1 MKKLAL
7 LLAALLTALPL
18 ASCTTVEETPAT
30 TVGGGDPTTAPIVT
44 TTPTTADPATQD
56 PSTTTKNPILDK
68 VTTDAPVTN
77 APETND
83 GPATNE
89 TPETPSGFT
98 VATADELIAAIDAIN
113 KGNSPVDTN
122 ITLTADIDMSGK
134 TGVAD
139 YEPLYRY
146 SGTFDGAGFTI
157 KNLNWKFIMKNGGGN
172 MPNAV
177 DVGTYVLENTDPDGN
192 NQAEAGSFA
201 KATVALLVLQLN
213 GGTVKNL
220 TVADSSLTI
229 ECSFNKNYQ
238 MFFGGVVGHM
248 NGGTVDKVAAKNLD
262 MTIPANVNYNQG
274 FTGYAAPV
282 AGRVSGTAAVTNCT
296 VDAGSTLDASANVMF
311 NTGKLV
317 GVLEAESTVTTTG
330 SSSDAVCKVHPNPTK
345 DVLAYKGEG
354 IVLGG
359 VAGGLVGTDL
369 SK

>member
-18 ASCTTVEETPAT
+18 ASCTAAEETPAT
-30 TVGGGDPTTAPIVT
+30 TVGSGDTTTAPVVT
-44 TTPTTADPATQD
+44 TTPTTAD

-68 VTTDAPVTN
+68 VTTN
-77 APETND
+77 APETNAPNTD
-83 GPATNE
+83 DAPDTNE
-89 TPETPSGFT
+89 TPDKPAGF
-98 VATADELIAAIDAIN
+98 VVGTADELIAAIDAIN
-113 KGNSPVDTN
+113 NGSSPVDTN
-122 ITLTADIDMSGK
+122 ITLSADIDLSACK
-134 TGVAD
+134 GVAD

-146 SGTFDGAGFTI
+146 EGIFDGAGFTI

-177 DVGTYVLENTDPDGN
+177 DVGSYVLENTDPDGN

-201 KATVALLVLQLN
+201 KATVALLVLELD
-213 GGTVKNL
+213 GGAVKNL
-220 TVADSSLTI
+220 TVADSSLNI

-238 MFFGGVVGHM
+238 MFFGGVVGYM
-248 NGGTVDKVAAKNLD
+248 NGGTVDKVAVKNLD
-262 MTIPANVNYNQG
+262 LNIPANVNYNQG

-282 AGRVSGTAAVTNCT
+282 VGRVSGTAAVTGCT
-296 VDAGSTLDASANVMF
+296 VDANSTVDTSANVMF
-311 NTGKLV
+311 NTGTLV
-317 GVLEAESTVTTTG
+317 GVLEADSTMNTTG

-359 VAGGLVGTDL
+359 VAGGLVGTEL
-369 SK
+369 GK

>member
-7 LLAALLTALPL
+7 LLAALLAALPL
-18 ASCTTVEETPAT
+18 ASCTAEEEPPAT
-30 TVGGGDPTTAPIVT
+30 TAGDVVTTTAPIVT
-44 TTPTTADPATQD
+44 TTPTTTDPTTDD

-68 VTTDAPVTN
+68 VTTN
-77 APETND
+77 APETNAPVTND
-83 GPATNE
+83 TPTTNE
-89 TPETPSGFT
+89 TPDTPSGF
-98 VATADELIAAIDAIN
+98 VVGTADELIEAIDAIN

-134 TGVAD
+134 AGVAD

-146 SGTFDGAGFTI
+146 SGTFDGAGHTI

-177 DVGTYVLENTDPDGN
+177 DVGSYVLENTDPDGN

-201 KATVALLVLQLN
+201 KATVSLLVLELD
-213 GGTVKNL
+213 GGTVKNVTL
-220 TVADSSLTI
+220 KDSSLTI

-238 MFFGGVVGHM
+238 MFFGSVVGYM
-248 NGGTVDKVAAKNLD
+248 NGGTVEKVTVSNVD

-282 AGRVSGTAAVTNCT
+282 VGRVSGTAVVTNCT
-296 VDAGSTLDASANVMF
+296 VDANSTVDTSANVMF
-311 NTGKLV
+311 NTGKLI
-317 GVLEAESTVTTTG
+317 GVLEADSTATITG

-345 DVLAYKGEG
+345 DVLAYKGDG